1 MTTLADRDLV
11 LELSTAHVAARAVH
25 VIADLGVADVLGET
39 PQRAD
44 QLAAAV
50 GADPDALER
59 LLRLLETH
67 GLFACD
73 RFGQWRHTDAS
84 TYLRGDHPAS
94 LLAYARMSGTPF
106 NWGAVAHLE
115 HAART
120 GQPGIT
126 QLDPD
131 GWCSYLDSHPDED
144 DIFQE
149 AMTAKAHADIAATL
163 AAYDFSGH
171 RRVADVGGGHGHLI
185 KAVLAAH
192 GAVRGLLF
200 ELPGVATDVPQGRR
214 LEVVAGDFFSDPLP
228 VCDAYVLMNVI
239 HDWDDK
245 EAVAIL
251 SAVAD
256 AGRSAA
262 STVLI
267 IETIMPD
274 GPEAH
279 RAKTLDL
286 VMLAITGGRERTLP
300 QYGGLLTAAGLE
312 LVRVIPTATSFSI
325 IEGRVSHDTSRT
337 SPVRWS

>member
-1 MTTLADRDLV
+1 MDISSR
-11 LELSTAHVAARAVH
+11 
-25 VIADLGVADVLGET
+25 
-39 PQRAD
+39 P
-44 QLAAAV
+44 
-50 GADPDALER
+50 
-59 LLRLLETH
+59 LLT
-67 GLFACD
+67 
-73 RFGQWRHTDAS
+73 
-84 TYLRGDHPAS
+84 
-94 LLAYARMSGTPF
+94 
-106 NWGAVAHLE
+106 
-115 HAART
+115 
-120 GQPGIT
+120 
-126 QLDPD
+126 
-131 GWCSYLDSHPDED
+131 
-144 DIFQE
+144 
-149 AMTAKAHADIAATL
+149 
-163 AAYDFSGH
+163 
-171 RRVADVGGGHGHLI
+171 
-185 KAVLAAH
+185 AH

-200 ELPGVATDVPQGRR
+200 ELPGVAADVPQGGR

-245 EAVAIL
+245 EAIAIL

-267 IETIMPD
+267 IETVMPD

-300 QYGGLLTAAGLE
+300 QYGGLLTAAGLD

-325 IEGRVSHDTSRT
+325 LEGRVPPDASRT